1 MLHTVRAGI
10 AGMLGDAPEVLAVQ
24 PETIPNELASM
35 PQGRSGEA
43 RAIRRSSPRLVHHR
57 SGLRCEPRRP
67 RPILLS
73 SQTSNDAAARSPART
88 QLAIPIGRPM
98 CSLHC
103 RSRRTPVRSRRC
115 GRSRSTTTPSTQSG
129 RQDRRRRR
137 CPPGVLQVPGRAWVH
152 LRTTNPIEST
162 LPPSVGAGVPE
173 QPLGHG
179 DHQLAMASY
188 NLAMSPGD
196 TCCGQLLRR
205 LRSGLAMPCS
215 SDHSAWWVAK

>member
-1 MLHTVRAGI
+1 MIPRKGNVSRTRCAQGTGRAHRLATGSRPSRRLI
-10 AGMLGDAPEVLAVQ
+10 CCARVVGAGWP
-24 PETIPNELASM
+24 
-35 PQGRSGEA
+35 
-43 RAIRRSSPRLVHHR
+43 HR
-57 SGLRCEPRRP
+57 CW
-67 RPILLS
+67 LS
-73 SQTSNDAAARSPART
+73 VTARSASGKPSARCSRTPANRV
-88 QLAIPIGRPM
+88 AGGIGRPL

-179 DHQLAMASY
+179 DRQLAMASY